1 MKKHKI
7 LSALLVV
14 LLLAAMVPA
23 QAAYIEDETAPPYF
37 TGLVMGQTSIDIGT
51 LGKATCTAS
60 VQCREGYTMDVTL
73 SLQENDGSG
82 WSTLRSWSKSGTP
95 IVNITESYYVN
106 TNYSHRTCIY
116 VEVSDSNGN
125 FVESAVA
132 YSSVV

>member
-1 MKKHKI
+1 MKKRKI

-23 QAAYIEDETAPPYF
+23 QAAYIEDDTVQPYF
-37 TGLVMGQTSIDIGT
+37 TGLKSGVTAIDINT
-51 LGKATCTAS
+51 LGKATCTAAAE
-60 VQCREGYTMDVTL
+60 CREGYTMSVTL
-73 SLQENDGSG
+73 YLQENDGTG
-82 WSTLRSWSKSGTP
+82 WSTLRSWSKSGAP

-116 VEVSDSNGN
+116 VEIFDSDGN
-125 FVESAVA
+125 FVEAAMA